1 MTLSNQKP
9 PENFLLTAQMEIT
22 IDAAAADEAS
32 DGKASLPRFSMVAYT
47 GGTMRIAGWRHPVV
61 VDLAGL
67 AIPSQARPIRFGHDA
82 NSGVGHSDSIRVEGG
97 NLIATGVI
105 SRDTGAA
112 REVVASSKNGF
123 PWQAS
128 IGASVEQFE
137 FVKENESVIVN
148 GRGFTGPVNVVRKS
162 VLGEISFVDLGADG
176 NTSANVAASA
186 IETSSSQ
193 SPHNQEK
200 KPMTITAVADETT
213 TADTTTPTNTPATT
227 VQAGMASTATAIT
240 SASTSSP
247 AAVVASISADDPVT
261 QMRQRIAAETRRI
274 DAIRALCAGKH
285 SAIEARAIE
294 EGWDTSRTE
303 LEVLRDARPK
313 VANIGAGRQQASS
326 PQVFEAAGLMA
337 AGVSMSRIEA
347 TYAEPVL
354 EAANRMRGVGI
365 QEFCEIVCGQQ
376 LPRFRSDASGW
387 LQAAFSTASLPG
399 ILSNIANK
407 MLLEGYNYVEDA
419 WRRIAKIASVNDFK
433 EHSRYRMTGGFTF
446 VQVGADGELKHGKID
461 EMKFGQKADTHGIM
475 FSLTR
480 QMIINDDMGAF
491 TDIPRQIGMGA
502 AEAIADAVWGL
513 WLRNPV
519 CNDGKPFFATDHR
532 NFADGADTAL
542 TVDGLTKAEVTFGEQ
557 VKPNGRPLGIP
568 ASILLVP
575 TALKVPAEMLMKS
588 VLLNE
593 NTTTPKPSA
602 NPHTGKFEV
611 VSSVYLSSAAFTGHS
626 SKAWY
631 LLSDPNRLPAI
642 EIAFLN
648 GVDRPT
654 VEKTDADFN
663 TLGIAFRG
671 YIDFGVREQDFRGA
685 LKMRSV
691 VSDLLLWRWFRR
703 LVVCASSGA
712 RGWSSTGWPGP

>member
-22 IDAAAADEAS
+22 IDAAAAGEAS
-32 DGKASLPRFSMVAYT
+32 DGRSPLPRFSMVAYT

-148 GRGFTGPVNVVRKS
+148 GRGFIGPLNVVRKS

-176 NTSANVAASA
+176 NTSASVAASA
-186 IETSSSQ
+186 AATAVETASTSSASQ
-193 SPHNQEK
+193 SPQNQEK
-200 KPMTITAVADETT
+200 NPMTITAVAGETT
-213 TADTTTPTNTPATT
+213 SAAGTNTQADTNTPATT
-227 VQAGMASTATAIT
+227 VQAGMASTATAHT
-240 SASTSSP
+240 SAITSSP
-247 AAVVASISADDPVT
+247 AAVVASTSTDDPVT

-313 VANIGAGRQQASS
+313 VANIGASRPAST

-337 AGVSMSRIEA
+337 AGMSMSRIEA

-519 CNDGKPFFATDHR
+519 CNDGKPFFSADHR
-532 NFADGADTAL
+532 NFAAGADTAL
-542 TVDGLTKAEVTFGEQ
+542 TVDGLTKAEVVFGEQ
-557 VKPNGRPLGIP
+557 AKPNGRPLGIP

-685 LKMRSV
+685 LKMQG
-691 VSDLLLWRWFRR
+691 F
-703 LVVCASSGA
+703 
-712 RGWSSTGWPGP
+712 